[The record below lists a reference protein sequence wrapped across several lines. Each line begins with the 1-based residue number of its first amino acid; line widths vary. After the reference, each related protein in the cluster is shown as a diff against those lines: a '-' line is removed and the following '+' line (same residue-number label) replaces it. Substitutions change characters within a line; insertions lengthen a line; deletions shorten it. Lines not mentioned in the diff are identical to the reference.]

1 MIDTLEAFINAD
13 VPIKKQDRL
22 DRVAQLRA
30 NMADSNIT
38 VSERYRQV
46 LEAYQIEKDL
56 GSLVNTWQGSF
67 EFAGQTRTVDYVN
80 VGRVAYMALS
90 LDVKNAWLWDN
101 KAGQWTELDA
111 EYVRSVNQVIRIAS
125 SQSTPELVKLPI
137 FAAE

>member
-1 MIDTLEAFINAD
+1 MKASNVSIIL
-13 VPIKKQDRL
+13 
-22 DRVAQLRA
+22 
-30 NMADSNIT
+30 NIT